1 MKYKPHL
8 LMNPEKGTFKFI
20 YIDSMIMTKTSKTFD
35 SLDKVAST
43 TYSPLKALV
52 VGYQIPKIS

>member
-20 YIDSMIMTKTSKTFD
+20 YIDSTVISKTPTTFD
-35 SLDKVAST
+35 SLDKVAAT
-43 TYSPLKALV
+43 RYSPLKALV
-52 VGYQIPKIS
+52 VGYQTKINS